1 MNWRPAVDIFLPII
15 ILGKSDIG
23 HYLANFFCFN
33 KTKKKLNARRRYYR
47 REKEEKKTQFSWVRL
62 LFSRSGH
69 SISKEELYGKW
80 LSEHMA
86 DALVLN
92 FFLFCV
98 LHSTHPRC
106 VIIVVKR
113 KGRRRAQCRR
123 VRSAF
128 FCCCCHSPC
137 VFRIIV
143 WYGWERADG
152 LSRGRLRTHT
162 QTITLYRCTEHYREK
177 PNKIQI

>member
-47 REKEEKKTQFSWVRL
+47 REKEEKKKQFSWVRL

-98 LHSTHPRC
+98 LHTPTVCNHRRKT
-106 VIIVVKR
+106 KR
-113 KGRRRAQCRR
+113 KTAGTVSKSALCLFLLLLPQSLRLSDNCLIRLGTGR
-123 VRSAF
+123 
-128 FCCCCHSPC
+128 
-137 VFRIIV
+137 
-143 WYGWERADG
+143 WT
-152 LSRGRLRTHT
+152 LSRPATHT
-162 QTITLYRCTEHYREK
+162 HTDYYFVSMHRTLPRET
-177 PNKIQI
+177 